1 VSPPTRTVLA
11 RFAADAL
18 KEAQAPDVEN
28 ALRQLVAVS
37 PDLQTC

>member
-1 VSPPTRTVLA
+1 VLAGFASRALREASPPV
-11 RFAADAL
+11 
-18 KEAQAPDVEN
+18 VEN